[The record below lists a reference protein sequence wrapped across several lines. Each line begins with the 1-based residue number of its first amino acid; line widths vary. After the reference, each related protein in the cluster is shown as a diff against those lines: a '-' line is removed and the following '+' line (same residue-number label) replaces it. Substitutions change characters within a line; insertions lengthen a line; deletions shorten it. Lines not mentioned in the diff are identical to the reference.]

1 MDRNNVSASASSQ
14 GNKEEEKNKKIS
26 IDITALIRYYNKA
39 VECNEKMLILE
50 GNEMDIKYA
59 YYTILHQLE
68 KLCLDNKFKYNK
80 ETKMFE
86 TNE

>member
-1 MDRNNVSASASSQ
+1 MDRNNVSKSASSS
-14 GNKEEEKNKKIS
+14 GNKEEEKNKEIS

-39 VECNEKMLILE
+39 IECNEKILILE

-59 YYTILHQLE
+59 YYTLIHHLE
-68 KLCLDNKFKYNK
+68 KLGLDNKFTHNK

-86 TNE
+86 INE